1 MSRIRTVLVF
11 LTLTAFPL
19 ISYAVQPRVGSIVDG
34 GIFLHREAVEG
45 GWDDWIAF
53 PLMAKSDIP
62 TSGQARATIIGDGK
76 TASFIG
82 NLSINCENGKHF
94 WESAGSFSEFLTS
107 EEQAD
112 EIVPD
117 DVIKNAIRVFCR

>member
-1 MSRIRTVLVF
+1 MSRIRTVLI
-11 LTLTAFPL
+11 LLALLAFPL
-19 ISYAVQPRVGSIVDG
+19 ISYAVPPKVGSIVDG
-34 GIFLHREAVEG
+34 GIFLHRESIEMY
-45 GWDDWIAF
+45 WDDWIAF

-94 WESAGSFSEFLTS
+94 WESAGSFSEFLTR

-112 EIVPD
+112 EIVPY
-117 DVIKNAIRVFCR
+117 DVITNAIRVFCR

>member
-1 MSRIRTVLVF
+1 MSRFRMVLVL

-19 ISYAVQPRVGSIVDG
+19 ISYAASPKVGSSVDG
-34 GIFLHREAVEG
+34 GIFLYREAVEG

-53 PLMAKSDIP
+53 PLMVKSEIP

-112 EIVPD
+112 EIVPPS
-117 DVIKNAIRVFCR
+117 VINNAIKLLCR